1 MICFISTKTE
11 EISPKDFSNYQNLIE
26 LFKDLTDGNVNPKEV
41 LKDQINF
48 ELNLGEIRKG
58 NPKSKSK
65 DHIIVIKNVENF
77 FDLREKI
84 IDFFRDHFL
93 LLSDAKYKAKYRR
106 GLKMLSPK
114 QTLQR
119 LPIALVQVKAGN
131 ISTNLLNEIRQ
142 IIYPLYR
149 TKEIAKKVYDNVMN
163 SIKL

>member
-1 MICFISTKTE
+1 M
-11 EISPKDFSNYQNLIE
+11 
-26 LFKDLTDGNVNPKEV
+26 
-41 LKDQINF
+41 
-48 ELNLGEIRKG
+48 
-58 NPKSKSK
+58 
-65 DHIIVIKNVENF
+65 
-77 FDLREKI
+77 
-84 IDFFRDHFL
+84 
-93 LLSDAKYKAKYRR
+93 LSDAKYEAKYRR
-106 GLKMLSPK
+106 GLKILSPK